1 MKKRTILLLVFFS
14 IQFIQAQDQ
23 NSFDEPIIEMKDADS
38 QPIFYAGTDALY
50 EFIEQNFKKP
60 EVPELIGKIFVSFVV
75 EKDGTLTDITTTRD
89 IGFGTGKEGER
100 VMLLSPKWIPGR
112 KDGKVVRIKYYL
124 PIPIHTN

>member
-50 EFIEQNFKKP
+50 EFI
-60 EVPELIGKIFVSFVV
+60 
-75 EKDGTLTDITTTRD
+75 
-89 IGFGTGKEGER
+89 
-100 VMLLSPKWIPGR
+100 
-112 KDGKVVRIKYYL
+112 
-124 PIPIHTN
+124 